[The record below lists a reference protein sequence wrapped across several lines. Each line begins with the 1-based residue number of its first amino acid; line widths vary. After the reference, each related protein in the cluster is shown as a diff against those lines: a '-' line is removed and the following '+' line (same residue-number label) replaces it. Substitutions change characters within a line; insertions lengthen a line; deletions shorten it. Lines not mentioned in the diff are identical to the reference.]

1 VECEGPARSDIIELI
16 VKRTSVLFLIAAVSF
31 SQTTEDEG
39 FEPLREHGR
48 SVVATKYGIV
58 ATSQT
63 LASAAAVKILEAGGN
78 AIDAAITANAML
90 GLVEPTMNG
99 MGGDLFAIVYEAK
112 TGKLHGLNSS
122 GWSPTGLT
130 PEFLAGKGEKTM
142 PRRGIWSVTVP
153 GAVAGWDALHK
164 RFGRAKWSDLFAPV
178 IFYADEGY
186 PVTELVCQ
194 SWANDETLKVLRMH
208 PNSEKLYLPG
218 GKPPEPGDWFRN
230 PDLAN
235 TLRAISAEGRSAFY
249 KGSVAKRIV
258 EISREL
264 GGTFTAA
271 DLAEF
276 EAEWVTPISTDYRGW
291 TVSELPPNGQGIA
304 ALMMLN
310 ILERY
315 PLREWG
321 HNTARTLHTMIEA
334 KKLAY
339 ADMLKQV
346 GDPRFTDIPVR
357 QLLSKEFA
365 ASRAALLNAD
375 KASCDVPPAQ
385 LTKLAMLHGS
395 ETTYL
400 SVADRE
406 GNMVS
411 LIQSNYLGFGSGIVP
426 TGTGFMLQNRGAL
439 FTLDPKEPNT
449 LAPRK
454 RPLHT
459 IIPGFMSKGDTRIAF
474 GIMGGWNQAQA
485 HVQFVANIVDFDMNV
500 QQALDAPR
508 FRKATFP
515 GCEVSVE
522 SRIPEAV
529 REELTRRGHDI
540 SLARPYSQ
548 RVGGGQAIM
557 RTGKGVNFGGS
568 DPRKDGAAVPES
580 PRFR

>member
-1 VECEGPARSDIIELI
+1 MFLLAGG
-16 VKRTSVLFLIAAVSF
+16 LFGQAV
-31 SQTTEDEG
+31 EDEG
-39 FEPLREHGR
+39 FEPLREHAR

-58 ATSQT
+58 ATSQP
-63 LASAAAVKILEAGGN
+63 LASAAGVKILEAGGN
-78 AIDAAITANAML
+78 AVDAAITANSML

-99 MGGDLFAIVYEAK
+99 IGGDLFAIVYEAK
-112 TGKLHGLNSS
+112 TGKLYGLNSS
-122 GWSPTGLT
+122 GWAPSGLT
-130 PEFLAGKGEKTM
+130 PGFLASKGEKTM
-142 PRRGIWSVTVP
+142 PQRGIWSVTVP

-164 RFGRAKWSDLFAPV
+164 RFGRAKWAELFAPV

-186 PVTELVCQ
+186 PVTELVSQ
-194 SWANDETLKVLRMH
+194 AWSVDTTLKVLRMH
-208 PNSEKLYLPG
+208 PNGEKLYLAG
-218 GKPPEPGDWFRN
+218 GKAPRPGDWFRN
-230 PDLAN
+230 PDLGK
-235 TLRAISAEGRSAFY
+235 TLRAIASEGRSAFY
-249 KGSVAKRIV
+249 KGSIAQRIV
-258 EISREL
+258 EISKEL
-264 GGTFTAA
+264 GGTITPA

-276 EAEWVTPISTDYRGW
+276 EPEWVTPISTDYRGW

-321 HNTARTLHTMIEA
+321 HNSVRTLHTMIEA

-346 GDPRFTDIPVR
+346 GDPRFSDIPVK
-357 QLLSKEFA
+357 QMLSNDFA
-365 ASRAALLNAD
+365 ASRAALLNPE

-385 LTKLAMLHGS
+385 LSALARLHGS

-400 SVADRE
+400 SVVDRD

-411 LIQSNYLGFGSGIVP
+411 LIQSNYLGFGSGVVP
-426 TGTGFMLQNRGAL
+426 AGTGFMLQNRGAL
-439 FTLDPKEPNT
+439 FTLEANQPNT

-459 IIPGFMSKGDTRIAF
+459 IIPGFMARGETRIAF

-485 HVQFVANIVDFDMNV
+485 HAQFVANVVDFDMNV

-508 FRKATFP
+508 FRKATFA
-515 GCEVSVE
+515 GCEVSLE

-529 REELTRRGHDI
+529 RDELTKMGHEI

-548 RVGGGQAIM
+548 RVGGGQAVM
-557 RTGKGVNFGGS
+557 RTGQGVNFGGS
-568 DPRKDGAAVPES
+568 DPRKDGAAMPES
-580 PRFR
+580 PRFSTSR

>member
-1 VECEGPARSDIIELI
+1 M
-16 VKRTSVLFLIAAVSF
+16 FLLAAAVF
-31 SQTTEDEG
+31 AQTTEDEG
-39 FEPLREHGR
+39 FEPNREHAR

-63 LASAAAVKILEAGGN
+63 LASAAGVKILEAGGN
-78 AIDAAITANAML
+78 AIDAAIAANAML

-112 TGKLHGLNSS
+112 TGKLYGLNSS
-122 GWSPTGLT
+122 GWAPTGLT
-130 PEFLAGKGEKTM
+130 PEFLESKGERTM
-142 PRRGIWSVTVP
+142 PQRGIWSVTVP

-164 RFGRAKWSDLFAPV
+164 RFGRAKWADLFAPV
-178 IFYADEGY
+178 TFYAEEGY
-186 PVTELVCQ
+186 PVSELVSQ
-194 SWANDETLKVLRMH
+194 SWNVDSTLKVLRMH
-208 PNSEKLYLPG
+208 PNGEKLYLPG
-218 GKPPEPGDWFRN
+218 GKAPQPGDWFRN
-230 PDLAN
+230 PDLAA
-235 TLRAISAEGRSAFY
+235 TFRAIAAEGRNAFY
-249 KGSVAKRIV
+249 KGSIAKRILEV
-258 EISREL
+258 SKEL

-276 EAEWVTPISTDYRGW
+276 EPEWVTPISTDYRGW

-346 GDPRFTDIPVR
+346 GDPRFTDIPVK

-365 ASRAALLNAD
+365 ASRAALLSAN

-385 LTKLAMLHGS
+385 LSKLASLHGS
-395 ETTYL
+395 ETIYL
-400 SVADRE
+400 SAADRE
-406 GNMVS
+406 GNLVS
-411 LIQSNYLGFGSGIVP
+411 LIQSNYLGFGSGVVP
-426 TGTGFMLQNRGAL
+426 PGAGFMLQNRGAL
-439 FTLDPKEPNT
+439 FTTSRREPNT

-459 IIPGFMSKGDTRIAF
+459 IIPGFLSKGDTRIAF

-485 HVQFVANIVDFDMNV
+485 HAQFVANVVDFDMNV
-500 QQALDAPR
+500 QQALEAPR
-508 FRKATFP
+508 FRKATFA
-515 GCEVSVE
+515 GCEVSLE
-522 SRIPEAV
+522 SRIPESV
-529 REELTRRGHDI
+529 REELTRLGHEI

-557 RTGKGVNFGGS
+557 RTGKGINFGGS
-568 DPRKDGAAVPES
+568 DPRKDGAALPES